1 MELKFNQGKKAIR
14 QMGQGLRHLGQKSIR
29 HMRQIHTS
37 YETVKYR
44 VLRVVCTSYEAETPL
59 QATEITGEFGV

>member
-1 MELKFNQGKKAIR
+1 MESKFNQGKKGIR
-14 QMGQGLRHLGQKSIR
+14 QVKQTLRHFGQELKR

-44 VLRVVCTSYEAETPL
+44 VSRVVFTSSEAGTPL
-59 QATEITGEFGV
+59 QVVGITGEFGV